1 MRDPEATLFF
11 ICAGSTY
18 LDVRQSVFDMD
29 VTDAV
34 LARSG
39 IRVLKLGMIHPLEP
53 GIIDRFS
60 TGLTEIV
67 VVEEKKAFIELALKD
82 LLYGRPDAPRVVGK
96 RDDQRQDLLRADG
109 DLPAAYHAIPRPPR
123 LPSNTT

>member
-1 MRDPEATLFF
+1 MLGI
-11 ICAGSTY
+11 ICAGATY
-18 LDVRQSVFDMD
+18 LDVRQAMSDMG

-67 VVEEKKAFIELALKD
+67 VVEEKKAFIELALTA
-82 LLYGRPDAPRVVGK
+82 LLYGRPDATRVVGK
-96 RDDQRQDLLRADG
+96 RAEQRPELFRAAG
-109 DLPAAYHAIPRPPR
+109 ALPPYNIHTP
-123 LPSNTT
+123 